1 MKQTMG
7 IDIDGTLTEYDSF
20 IPYFNELLGKQV
32 KPEEIIQYDLHE
44 IFEMEYD
51 AFSNLFDEHSAPIYE
66 QSHPRPCA
74 QDQLKWIEERFNI
87 VYITARLKEYEE
99 LTSKWIKEHGFPLSP
114 IVCTGSHDKIG
125 AIKEYNANYMVEDRL
140 ENAIHIWEELQ
151 IPVYLLNT
159 PYNQAKLPSG
169 VYRVK
174 DWYEITQHL
183 KAQGQKVHK

>member
-1 MKQTMG
+1 M
-7 IDIDGTLTEYDSF
+7 
-20 IPYFNELLGKQV
+20 
-32 KPEEIIQYDLHE
+32 
-44 IFEMEYD
+44 
-51 AFSNLFDEHSAPIYE
+51 
-66 QSHPRPCA
+66 
-74 QDQLKWIEERFNI
+74 
-87 VYITARLKEYEE
+87 
-99 LTSKWIKEHGFPLSP
+99 SP